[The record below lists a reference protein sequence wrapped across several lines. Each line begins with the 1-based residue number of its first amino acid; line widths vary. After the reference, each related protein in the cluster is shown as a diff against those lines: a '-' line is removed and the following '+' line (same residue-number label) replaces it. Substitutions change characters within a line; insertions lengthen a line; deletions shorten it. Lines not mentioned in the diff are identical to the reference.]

1 MPYIPPEVVAKAK
14 EMDLLT
20 YLKNYEPSELVHF
33 GGSTYCTRTHDSLK
47 ISNGKWCWFSR
58 GIGGKTA
65 LDYLIKVREIPFTE
79 AVEMIV
85 GQAAAHPPTYEPAA
99 KKDAPKVL
107 LLPPASRCATHAI
120 SYLSGR
126 GIDRE
131 VIDFCLATGR
141 LYESEGRYHNVVF
154 VGHDQYGK
162 ARYANLRGIGS
173 DFKGEC
179 NGSDKRFSFN
189 IPAENSKILHLFE
202 SAIDLLSFAT
212 IRKLNGMEWRKD
224 HLLSL
229 AGVYQPREK
238 IEESAVPLALTKYLS
253 DHPEIKLIVLRL
265 DNDRAGLRT
274 VMEQRK
280 ADLPKKQAREKA
292 AENVRRRSA
301 ETAKQ
306 SIKTTDREVQS
317 IKAVERGEKTIKQ
330 TARSTGKATV
340 KTTQKSIKTAEQ
352 TARTTIKTS
361 QATAQAAQ
369 KSAQAAAKASQRAA
383 QAARAAAK
391 ATAEGIKAAT
401 KATVSAVK
409 AIIAATK
416 ALVAAIAAGGWI
428 AVMVIVIIC
437 LVGLLLGSCFGIFF
451 SGEDTGTGQT
461 MQTVVRE
468 INEDYENQLDTI
480 KDNITYDVLEMSGSR
495 AVWPE
500 VLSVY
505 AVKTTTD
512 PDNAM
517 DVATVDDSRK
527 AILKDIFWQM
537 NEISS
542 RTETNSETV
551 IEETDDGH
559 GNIVETS
566 TTVTRTTLYIT
577 VSHKTAEEMA
587 EQLGFTADQRA
598 QLAELLA
605 DENNSLWAAVLYGIG
620 VSDDV
625 IVAVALSQV
634 GNIGGQPY
642 WSWYGFSSRVEWC
655 ACFVS
660 WCANECGYIDTGVIP
675 KFAGCINGVQ
685 WFKDRGQ
692 WADNSIEPTPGMII
706 FFDWDNPGGSS
717 GPQDGQADHVG
728 IVEKCENGIVYTVEG
743 NSGDSCRQRQYPVG
757 YYEILGYGIL
767 CP

>member
-1 MPYIPPEVVAKAK
+1 MPDIKTRDTVKGTIKTLDKAAVAGERMKEAYVRTKEKAEHGVYSTESSPEEYAADRFSGGTETVTYEAAHQFDKQGRKGVQETRENISKAK
-14 EMDLLT
+14 E
-20 YLKNYEPSELVHF
+20 HF
-33 GGSTYCTRTHDSLK
+33 EQRK
-47 ISNGKWCWFSR
+47 
-58 GIGGKTA
+58 A
-65 LDYLIKVREIPFTE
+65 
-79 AVEMIV
+79 
-85 GQAAAHPPTYEPAA
+85 
-99 KKDAPKVL
+99 DAEQ
-107 LLPPASRCATHAI
+107 H
-120 SYLSGR
+120 
-126 GIDRE
+126 
-131 VIDFCLATGR
+131 
-141 LYESEGRYHNVVF
+141 
-154 VGHDQYGK
+154 
-162 ARYANLRGIGS
+162 
-173 DFKGEC
+173 
-179 NGSDKRFSFN
+179 
-189 IPAENSKILHLFE
+189 
-202 SAIDLLSFAT
+202 
-212 IRKLNGMEWRKD
+212 
-224 HLLSL
+224 
-229 AGVYQPREK
+229 
-238 IEESAVPLALTKYLS
+238 
-253 DHPEIKLIVLRL
+253 
-265 DNDRAGLRT
+265 RAGPEQSRAGT
-274 VMEQRK
+274 GQERASTDQRK

-292 AENVRRRSA
+292 ADRVRRRSA
-301 ETAKQ
+301 DTARQ
-306 SIKTTDREVQS
+306 SVKTADREVQS
-317 IKAVERGEKTIKQ
+317 IKTVERGEKTIKQ
-330 TARSTGKATV
+330 SARSTGKATV

-361 QATAQAAQ
+361 QATAKAAQ
-369 KSAQAAAKASQRAA
+369 KSAQAAAKVSRRAA

-391 ATAEGIKAAT
+391 ATAAGIKAAA
-401 KATVSAVK
+401 KATAAAVK

-428 AVMVIVIIC
+428 AVAVIVIIC
-437 LVGLLLGSCFGIFF
+437 LIGLIVASCFGIFF

-480 KDNITYDVLEMSGSR
+480 KVNISYDVLEMSGSR

-517 DVATVDDSRK
+517 DVATVDDARK

-542 RTETNSETV
+542 RTETSTETV
-551 IEETDDGH
+551 IEESDDGN
-559 GNIVETS
+559 GNIVETT

-587 EQLGFTADQRA
+587 DHFGFNANQRA

-620 VSDDV
+620 VSDDA

-634 GNIGGQPY
+634 GNIGGEPY
-642 WSWYGFSSRVEWC
+642 WSWYGFEGRVEWC

-660 WCANECGYIDTGVIP
+660 WCANECGYIDNGIIP
-675 KFAGCINGVQ
+675 KFAGCVNGVQ

-706 FFDWDNPGGSS
+706 FFDWDSPNGSS
-717 GPQDGQADHVG
+717 GPQDGLSDHVG

-757 YYEILGYGIL
+757 YYEILGYGI
-767 CP
+767 PAY